1 MHKISETPEVASVSN
16 RHAEEDCIMTKNRNA
31 QHRDNVVYFS
41 KIEMYRV
48 QYSGEFA
55 EQQVG
60 LEFDKLDAHATL
72 QRRINLLEG
81 AGQ

>member
-1 MHKISETPEVASVSN
+1 MI
-16 RHAEEDCIMTKNRNA
+16 KNRNA

-41 KIEMYRV
+41 KLEMYRV

-55 EQQVG
+55 EHQ
-60 LEFDKLDAHATL
+60 LCPEFDKLDAHANL

>member
-1 MHKISETPEVASVSN
+1 VLPCKLTANSGHNNEGN
-16 RHAEEDCIMTKNRNA
+16 IMTKNRNA

-41 KIEMYRV
+41 RLEIYRV

-55 EQQVG
+55 EHQ
-60 LEFDKLDAHATL
+60 LCPEFDKLDAHANL

-81 AGQ
+81 ELS